1 MPGLLLMTPPRKP
14 ARGREQ
20 DRILVYL
27 LLTGNASFSS
37 AEYTQL
43 ASDAANKFYQSTG
56 SLTHALRAAAEF
68 INQILLERNMST
80 SGRGQYVI
88 GWLILAALRES
99 QCTLLLS
106 GPVHAY
112 WFSQSGARHIHEPGI
127 SGKGLGLSQS
137 LAIHYSQTALQS
149 GDRLLF
155 CGKVPTAWESTL
167 NDATP
172 ASLDTTRRRLL
183 TLTSEDLNAV
193 LIQATEGA
201 GRLTLLKETS
211 QSRSEPASEP
221 VQRSRSTPVGPPATE
236 NLPRDKATE
245 SSPEEELAPLP
256 AHVIQPSAYSIPP
269 QRDEEVSPEPVPAS
283 MTTEEPMLT
292 RNTARRDFPSSIPR
306 ARPQELQ
313 PEPPAEEKV
322 PPIIKEDTPP
332 QYGGGTKKPEAPR
345 APSERTRQA
354 AKALVAGIKGVRH
367 ITTRGRE
374 GLQRFLPRLLPGS
387 NTEVPLTVPTPVMM
401 LLAILIPL
409 LVVTVL
415 FTIYFKYGF
424 SIQYEAYMQEAQ
436 KFASQAVGLTDPVE
450 QRKAWE
456 NVLLSVEKAEEFR
469 KTEETL
475 SLRQEA
481 DTHLDQLLGNMRLP
495 FRPVFSSNLGIEIS
509 RMAASETDLYLLDA
523 TSGEV
528 LRAGLTESGFQL
540 DTAFNCAPGEYGNTT
555 VDPLVD
561 IMVMPGLNAV
571 NATMLGIDANGN
583 LLYCAPGQVAQAIP
597 LPRPDTNWGRVTAF
611 TMDSGNL
618 YVLDAP
624 ARAVWV
630 YTGRD
635 GTYID
640 RPYFFFGDQTPE
652 ADVIDLLVSGDDLF
666 MLHGDGHLST
676 CSYSRIEGK
685 PTRCTDPATLTNP
698 FAASQDMDLFG
709 MAHITQMSF
718 TAPPDQSILLL
729 SADDQ
734 AAFRIT
740 PRSLELQNQIRPA
753 TGSTSTL
760 TAGPVGAMAVG
771 PNHVLYF
778 AVKGQV
784 YFATGMP

>member
-20 DRILVYL
+20 DRLLVYL
-27 LLTGNASFSS
+27 LLAGNTSFSS

-56 SLTHALRAAAEF
+56 SLTHALRAATEF
-68 INQILLERNMST
+68 INQKLLDRNMST
-80 SGRGQYVI
+80 SGRGQYAI
-88 GWLILAALRES
+88 GWLTLAALRES

-106 GPVHAY
+106 GPMHVY
-112 WFSQSGARHIHEPGI
+112 RLGQSGAQHIHEPGI

-137 LAIHYSQTALQS
+137 AGIHYSQAALQQ

-172 ASLDTTRRRLL
+172 SSLDTTRRRLL
-183 TLTSEDLNAV
+183 TLTGEDLNAV
-193 LIQATEGA
+193 LIQVTEGN
-201 GRLTLLKETS
+201 GRLMLLKETS
-211 QSRSEPASEP
+211 QSKVGPVSESVPP
-221 VQRSRSTPVGPPATE
+221 LGSTPSKPLSTS
-236 NLPRDKATE
+236 NLPRVKETE
-245 SSPEEELAPLP
+245 SSPEEEPAPLP
-256 AHVIQPSAYSIPP
+256 AHVVQPAAYTIPP
-269 QRDEEVSPEPVPAS
+269 QRAEEVSPEPTPANI
-283 MTTEEPMLT
+283 TTQDSVFTHSPL
-292 RNTARRDFPSSIPR
+292 RRGFPTSIPR
-306 ARPQELQ
+306 ARPQEPQ

-322 PPIIKEDTPP
+322 RPFIEED
-332 QYGGGTKKPEAPR
+332 KKQPEAPR
-345 APSERTRQA
+345 EPSKRTRQA
-354 AKALVAGIKGVRH
+354 AKALVGGIKGVRS

-374 GLQRFLPRLLPGS
+374 SFQRFLPRLLPGS
-387 NTEVPLTVPTPVMM
+387 DTETPLTVSTPTMVF
-401 LLAILIPL
+401 LAILVPL
-409 LVVTVL
+409 LVATIL
-415 FTIYFKYGF
+415 FTVYFKFGY
-424 SIQYEAYMQEAQ
+424 SIQYEAYRDQAKE
-436 KFASQAVGLTDPVE
+436 FAVQAVSLTDPVE
-450 QRKAWE
+450 QRKTWE
-456 NVLLSVEKAEEFR
+456 NVLLNVERAEDFR
-469 KTEETL
+469 TTDETIA
-475 SLRQEA
+475 LRQEA
-481 DTHLDQLLGNMRLP
+481 ETHLDQLLGNMRLP

-509 RMAASETDLYLLDA
+509 RMAASETDLYMLNA
-523 TSGEV
+523 ESGEA

-540 DTAFNCAPGEYGNTT
+540 DTAFNCAPGIYGNTT
-555 VDPLVD
+555 VGPLLD
-561 IMVMPGLNAV
+561 IMTLPSLSTV

-597 LPRPDTNWGRVTAF
+597 LPPPDTNWGRVTAF
-611 TMDSGNL
+611 TMDAGNL

-630 YTGRD
+630 YTGKD

-652 ADVIDLLVSGDDLF
+652 EDVIDLLVSGDDLF
-666 MLHGDGHLST
+666 MLHADGHLST

-685 PTRCTDPATLTNP
+685 PTRCTDPAALTNP
-698 FAASQDMDLFG
+698 FAAYQDTDLFG
-709 MAHITQMSF
+709 TAHITQMSF

-729 SADDQ
+729 STDDQ
-734 AAFRIT
+734 TAFRIT

-753 TGSTSTL
+753 TGSSSTVTS
-760 TAGPVGAMAVG
+760 GPVGAMAVG